1 MLSTLGVA
9 PASNSAKWWFI
20 GIPGS
25 KNVILLMVTVTA
37 RGPHPMY
44 FLTFL
49 FRPMATVVGD
59 TSLVFTHLQGL
70 SGSDSQGGLYESDNF
85 QTKKIMHHASSCV
98 RLFLAVLY
106 PGFLCVFFGLK
117 PAKSANDPRHEG
129 SSQYRWEVSKAEV
142 GLHENLL
149 FLFIAK
155 GDDAGNYLG
164 FFLRGMSWLIVFWLS
179 LLHKKKIEFFKSGR
193 IGFSTQKFE
202 NYACANWKLHGN
214 SRHAVLKGKM
224 CP

>member
-1 MLSTLGVA
+1 MSGKPRLVKYDNLARSIFGWLVKNVKSNYQKCMLSTLGVA

-44 FLTFL
+44 FLAFL

-106 PGFLCVFFGLK
+106 PGFLCVFLGKNQRKVPMTPGTKVL
-117 PAKSANDPRHEG
+117 ASTDEKSAK
-129 SSQYRWEVSKAEV
+129 QRWVCMRICYFC
-142 GLHENLL
+142 LL
-149 FLFIAK
+149 
-155 GDDAGNYLG
+155 
-164 FFLRGMSWLIVFWLS
+164 
-179 LLHKKKIEFFKSGR
+179 
-193 IGFSTQKFE
+193 QKE
-202 NYACANWKLHGN
+202 MMQGIT
-214 SRHAVLKGKM
+214 
-224 CP
+224 